1 MQKLY
6 IDMDNVLVN
15 FQSGIDKLNENVKA
29 NYAGHL
35 DDVPGIFMLMDPMP
49 RAVEAVNCLAES
61 YDLYVLSTAPWGN
74 PSAWCDKLNW
84 IKNYFGD
91 DESSVLYKRLI
102 LSHHK
107 DLCEGD
113 YLIDDNPHKHGADKF
128 KGKFLHFGKDGEFKD
143 WKSILDY
150 LLK

>member
-1 MQKLY
+1 
-6 IDMDNVLVN
+6 MDNVLVD
-15 FQSGIDKLNENVKA
+15 FQSGIDKLNENVKV

-49 RAVEAVNCLAES
+49 GSVEAVNCLAER

-91 DESSVLYKRLI
+91 DESSVLYKRLV
-102 LSHHK
+102 LSHRK